1 MKTSRRKFIGTTLV
15 ASASIGLLPQL
26 SFAKT
31 KFPPIGLQ
39 TYSVPFLLG
48 GYSGTDKSIDVKA
61 GLTQLA
67 TIGIKELETV
77 GGLTG
82 LYHGYKPNVFAAMVK
97 DAGMKW
103 ISHHSLG
110 FLPPSTME
118 RLTGGQSVDSIR
130 TLASN
135 LQAVVDDCAEA
146 GIEYVVCA
154 SSLVSTS
161 DEIKKTA
168 ELFVKAG
175 DACKKAGLQFAY
187 HNHQSEFTAIDGIS
201 AYEYIMKNTDKEKV
215 KMELDLAWTTAA
227 GKDPVALF
235 NQYPGRFPLWHVK
248 DINKETKRPVP
259 VGKGIV
265 DFKYAFENSK
275 LSGLKHF
282 FIEQDGATSLDDPA
296 SSVRYLQANI
306 L

>member
-1 MKTSRRKFIGTTLV
+1 MITSRRKFIRTTLA

-26 SFAKT
+26 CFAKS
-31 KFPPIGLQ
+31 KFPPIGFQ

-82 LYHGYKPNVFAAMVK
+82 LFHGYKPKVFAAMVN

-110 FLPPSTME
+110 LLPPSTME
-118 RLTGGQSVDSIR
+118 RLTGGQNIDTIR

-146 GIEYVVCA
+146 GIGYLVCA
-154 SSLVSTS
+154 SSLVTTS

-168 ELFVKAG
+168 ALFVKAG

-187 HNHQSEFTAIDGIS
+187 HNHQSEFTAIDGIT

-248 DINKETKRPVP
+248 DIDKETKRPVP

-296 SSVRYLQANI
+296 SSVRFLQANI